1 MIRNGREASNVPIF
15 RTRERCVEEETLLR
29 VLKEKNARANE
40 TYLSLSLSLSLFFFL
55 GREDVKVFKA
65 CACECESAR
74 VFLQIFLN
82 ARTMS
87 FSVSSFCFERG
98 TDSDGA
104 TLVL

>member
-1 MIRNGREASNVPIF
+1 MEGRRATF
-15 RTRERCVEEETLLR
+15 RFLGHERCIEEETLLR

-40 TYLSLSLSLSLFFFL
+40 TSLSLSLSLFFFL

-65 CACECESAR
+65 CACECESTR

-87 FSVSSFCFERG
+87 FCFELLFREG
-98 TDSDGA
+98 NG
-104 TLVL
+104 L

>member
-1 MIRNGREASNVPIF
+1 MEGRRATF
-15 RTRERCVEEETLLR
+15 RFLGRERCIEEETLLR

-40 TYLSLSLSLSLFFFL
+40 TYLSLSLSLFFFL